1 MSYILEALKKAQA
14 ERQLGELPTIH
25 VAPEHSTAGM
35 GATRQDKRKPVLLA
49 LLAVVVVVAVAAL
62 LWRRPW
68 SAAPAPAL
76 ATTSPVV
83 ASTPAPASV
92 PVPAPVPLPVAAP
105 LPAPAPIAVAPAA
118 PAPAP
123 VLPPSRPAPS
133 VAISKVAPETPPA
146 SPVPPAQSAPIVPV
160 PVPAAVA
167 QQVHIGTLRDLPDA
181 IQRQIP
187 QVAIGG
193 SMYSADPA
201 NRMLL
206 IDRDLRHEGEEIA
219 PGLTLEKI
227 MPKAA
232 VFNYRGYRYSQP
244 Y

>member
-35 GATRQDKRKPVLLA
+35 GAARQDKRKPVLLV

-68 SAAPAPAL
+68 SATPAPAL

-83 ASTPAPASV
+83 ASTPAPA
-92 PVPAPVPLPVAAP
+92 
-105 LPAPAPIAVAPAA
+105 PAPAPASASAPAPAPEPLPVVAPLPA

-146 SPVPPAQSAPIVPV
+146 SPVPPAQPAPVVPV

-167 QQVHIGTLRDLPDA
+167 QQVHIGTVRDLPDA